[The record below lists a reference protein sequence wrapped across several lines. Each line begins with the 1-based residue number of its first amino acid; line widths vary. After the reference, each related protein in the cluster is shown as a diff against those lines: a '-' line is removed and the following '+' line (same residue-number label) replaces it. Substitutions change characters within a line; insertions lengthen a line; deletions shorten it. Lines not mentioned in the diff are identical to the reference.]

1 MKSLWE
7 IDAELQ
13 KATQELIENGGEL
26 TDELNEILTVNNN
39 EFEEKAENYLWLIK
53 NLENEADLRTTEI
66 NRLRAKNEAIM
77 TTIDTLK
84 SKLIPA
90 LLKRGKT
97 KISDFNLSVT
107 KSKSVGECHIN
118 LIPVRYLR
126 ISLKSKIH
134 HGAYTRML
142 NANLGLTSDDFTIEP
157 DKATLRKDLMAGQII
172 KGASLNEK
180 EVLTIK

>member
-7 IDAELQ
+7 IDADLQ

-77 TTIDTLK
+77 NTIDTLK

-97 KISDFNLSVT
+97 KISDFNLSVS
-107 KSKSVGECHIN
+107 KSKSVGTCDVT
-118 LIPVRYLR
+118 LIPKRYLR
-126 ISLKSKIH
+126 ISLKSKFDFNLYEGMI
-134 HGAYTRML
+134 
-142 NANLGLTSDDFTIEP
+142 NELGLKRDDFIIEP

>member
-53 NLENEADLRTTEI
+53 NLENETDLRTTEI

-77 TTIDTLK
+77 NTIDTLK

-107 KSKSVGECHIN
+107 KSKSVGTCDVN
-118 LIPVRYLR
+118 LIPKRYLR
-126 ISLKSKIH
+126 ISLKTKI
-134 HGAYTRML
+134 GFNFYEAMI
-142 NANLGLTSDDFTIEP
+142 NELGLKRDEFLIEP

>member
-7 IDAELQ
+7 IDNELQ

-39 EFEEKAENYLWLIK
+39 EFEQKAENYLWLIK
-53 NLENEADLRTTEI
+53 NLENEADLRTSEI
-66 NRLRAKNEAIM
+66 NRLKAKNEAIL

-107 KSKSVGECHIN
+107 KSKSVGSCDTN
-118 LIPVRYLR
+118 LIPKRYLR
-126 ISLKSKIH
+126 IGMKIKIPH
-134 HGAYTRML
+134 NTFTQL
-142 NANLGLTSDDFTIEP
+142 LDANLGLTRDDFLIEP

-172 KGASLNEK
+172 KGAELNEK

>member
-7 IDAELQ
+7 IDADLQ

-39 EFEEKAENYLWLIK
+39 EFEQKAENYLWLIK
-53 NLENEADLRTTEI
+53 NLENEADLRTSEI
-66 NRLRAKNEAIM
+66 NRLKAKNEAIL

-107 KSKSVGECHIN
+107 KSKSVGTCDTN
-118 LIPVRYLR
+118 LIPKRYLR
-126 ISLKSKIH
+126 ISLKTKIDFNFYE
-134 HGAYTRML
+134 AMI
-142 NANLGLTSDDFTIEP
+142 NELGLKRDDFTIEP
-157 DKATLRKDLMAGQII
+157 DKANLRKDLMAGQII
-172 KGASLNEK
+172 KGAELNEK